1 MIPCKKLLVVVD
13 MQEDF
18 IGGALGTKEAQAVL
32 PRIRERIAAA
42 RKDGY
47 AVVFTRDTHAQDYLS
62 TREGKNL
69 PRAALHRRA
78 ARGRQIAEGLAQAGD
93 KIFDKPTF
101 GSTALAEYAAAEG
114 FAQIELVGVCTDI
127 CVISNALLLKA
138 YLPEAEISVR
148 ADCCAGVTPESH
160 ARALDAM
167 AACQVEIL
175 R

>member
-1 MIPCKKLLVVVD
+1 MISCKKLLAVVD

-18 IGGALGTKEAQAVL
+18 IVGALGTAEARAVL
-32 PRIRERIAAA
+32 PRVRERIAAA

-47 AVVFTRDTHAQDYLS
+47 TVVFTRDTHAPDYLS
-62 TREGKNL
+62 TQEGKNL
-69 PRAALHRRA
+69 PVPHCVAGSA
-78 ARGRQIAEGLAQAGD
+78 GWQIAEGLAQAED
-93 KIFDKPTF
+93 RIFDKPTF

-114 FAQIELVGVCTDI
+114 FAQIELIGVCTDI

-160 ARALDAM
+160 ARALGAM
-167 AACQVEIL
+167 AACQVKIL

>member
-47 AVVFTRDTHAQDYLS
+47 SLVFTRDTHAPDYLS
-62 TREGKNL
+62 SQEGKKL
-69 PRAALHRRA
+69 PVPHCIAGTAGWQL
-78 ARGRQIAEGLAQAGD
+78 AEGLAEAGD
-93 KIFDKPTF
+93 TIFDKPTF

-114 FAQIELVGVCTDI
+114 FAQIELIGVCTDI

-138 YLPEAEISVR
+138 FLPEAEISVR

-160 ARALDAM
+160 ARALGAM